1 MSLFWC
7 NRCRALARPRW
18 STGSQVSRPVQS
30 FPVSRQSQRVWGG
43 RILVHRLLHQS
54 RRPAREC
61 SSHAPLCHATGQCKR
76 LSATASPGCTV
87 GVVLRGCLKSL
98 HGFLQRYPHA
108 MVIVDFRELRTI
120 VTSSE
125 AALHQLKTLMSGL
138 FKQPL
143 R

>member
-1 MSLFWC
+1 MRWTPWWHSKSTAPRSLPILRHGC
-7 NRCRALARPRW
+7 PGPL
-18 STGSQVSRPVQS
+18 
-30 FPVSRQSQRVWGG
+30 RQ
-43 RILVHRLLHQS
+43 I
-54 RRPAREC
+54 
-61 SSHAPLCHATGQCKR
+61 SSH
-76 LSATASPGCTV
+76 
-87 GVVLRGCLKSL
+87 LRGCLKSF

-143 R
+143 RVLGMGGNGPDGGGLRQAARDRFPFCVTHGPTVKAGVYDA

>member
-1 MSLFWC
+1 M
-7 NRCRALARPRW
+7 AL
-18 STGSQVSRPVQS
+18 GVCSRPAGS
-30 FPVSRQSQRVWGG
+30 TS
-43 RILVHRLLHQS
+43 
-54 RRPAREC
+54 
-61 SSHAPLCHATGQCKR
+61 
-76 LSATASPGCTV
+76 
-87 GVVLRGCLKSL
+87 LRGCLKSL

-143 R
+143 SDRARYGSASRTGQRSADSHRWYAGSSCGSACLRACVGVKGSWGGGSS

>member
-1 MSLFWC
+1 M
-7 NRCRALARPRW
+7 AL
-18 STGSQVSRPVQS
+18 GVCSRPAGS
-30 FPVSRQSQRVWGG
+30 TS
-43 RILVHRLLHQS
+43 
-54 RRPAREC
+54 
-61 SSHAPLCHATGQCKR
+61 
-76 LSATASPGCTV
+76 
-87 GVVLRGCLKSL
+87 LRGCLKSL

-143 R
+143 REAGGARPPAARPPRPLCGVFGAAQQAARGDYPNAALAGWGGGGGAAWPSVLELGQAPG

>member
-1 MSLFWC
+1 MDIGGTEPEVAHGTELKG
-7 NRCRALARPRW
+7 R
-18 STGSQVSRPVQS
+18 SQS
-30 FPVSRQSQRVWGG
+30 
-43 RILVHRLLHQS
+43 
-54 RRPAREC
+54 
-61 SSHAPLCHATGQCKR
+61 
-76 LSATASPGCTV
+76 V
-87 GVVLRGCLKSL
+87 GVALIGVNEGTIMLGQGEIDDQVPLRGCLKSL

-143 R
+143 RAAARRRSTGHCKPPQAPIPSGSTTTA

>member
-1 MSLFWC
+1 MQKKLSQKAEKEPEHQFENLYGLLC
-7 NRCRALARPRW
+7 NE
-18 STGSQVSRPVQS
+18 
-30 FPVSRQSQRVWGG
+30 VWL
-43 RILVHRLLHQS
+43 RMAAHK
-54 RRPAREC
+54 
-61 SSHAPLCHATGQCKR
+61 T
-76 LSATASPGCTV
+76 
-87 GVVLRGCLKSL
+87 LRGCLKSL

-143 R
+143 RRPVCLAFLLA